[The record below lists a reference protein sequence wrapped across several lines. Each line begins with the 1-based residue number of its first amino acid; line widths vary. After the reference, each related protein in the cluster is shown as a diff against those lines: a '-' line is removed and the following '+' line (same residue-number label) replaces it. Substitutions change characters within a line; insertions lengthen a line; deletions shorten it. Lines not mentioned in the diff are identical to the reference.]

1 MTRAHASGNFVIP
14 SDVPKILAMIA
25 RGDRRHDIAAWF
37 GLNQGRVKEVEDG
50 EHGGTAL
57 ADKGLLPPAGSPGLK
72 ARQLRAAGGK
82 VHEILTQQG
91 PQGLGEALAKLGKAL
106 ADFDKNE

>member
-25 RGDRRHDIAAWF
+25 RGDRRHDVAAWF
-37 GLNQGRVKEVEDG
+37 GLNQARIKEVEDG
-50 EHGGTAL
+50 EHGHAVL
-57 ADKGLLPPAGSPGLK
+57 ADKSLLPPAGSPGLK
-72 ARQLRAAGGK
+72 ARQLRSATGK

-91 PQGLGEALAKLGKAL
+91 SQGLVEALAKLGKAL
-106 ADFDKNE
+106 SEFDKNE